1 VWLLATDHF
10 STGFRYKFE
19 DARAQVSRTL
29 GSSKLS
35 GDATF
40 YWNTDGGNALGT
52 LLVYA
57 RAAADWTL
65 RLSSTNR
72 EVTERLPVDLP
83 HFVKDP
89 VRRFPFRHYELWADS
104 HASQLNDYAEQFN
117 LIVSQLERSRL
128 AEIRNGLDHFRE
140 EDRFLSADSIIACE
154 RRLSDAIDT
163 ADLKRFIPKA
173 FWLME
178 TTRDEFGLEEY
189 VLQDYNGRKL
199 VLNGPAIV
207 SGVLNRNKAQ
217 TWVVPY
223 GNLLGYANSEVM
235 LQLTEVSEYSKIWTD
250 YPIRRKYRA
259 DAVVLQDSS
268 ESPVSAGELQSSDSG
283 ELQSGD

>member
-1 VWLLATDHF
+1 M
-10 STGFRYKFE
+10 
-19 DARAQVSRTL
+19 
-29 GSSKLS
+29 
-35 GDATF
+35 GDRKVAC
-40 YWNTDGGNALGT
+40 
-52 LLVYA
+52 
-57 RAAADWTL
+57 R
-65 RLSSTNR
+65 S
-72 EVTERLPVDLP
+72 P

-128 AEIRNGLDHFRE
+128 AEIRDGLYHFRE

-189 VLQDYNGRKL
+189 VLEDYNGRKL
-199 VLNGPAIV
+199 VLDGGDCKRRA
-207 SGVLNRNKAQ
+207 NRNQAQ

-235 LQLTEVSEYSKIWTD
+235 LQLTEVSEYSRMWTD
-250 YPIRRKYRA
+250 YPIRYRA
-259 DAVVLQDSS
+259 DAVVLQDRQ
-268 ESPVSAGELQSSDSG
+268 SPL
-283 ELQSGD
+283 